1 MYAYKT
7 SNNSITKKA
16 KGIKKQYIDN
26 NVKFEDY
33 KQILESTEDLIKTAS
48 YNLIQKDS
56 SSVYINRVSKKLF
69 SKENNMIDDKI
80 VFIDKYTSVPIS

>member
-1 MYAYKT
+1 MYCYKT
-7 SNNSITKKA
+7 PNSITKKA
-16 KGIKKQYIDN
+16 KGIKKNYIDN

-69 SKENNMIDDKI
+69 SKENNMIDDKV